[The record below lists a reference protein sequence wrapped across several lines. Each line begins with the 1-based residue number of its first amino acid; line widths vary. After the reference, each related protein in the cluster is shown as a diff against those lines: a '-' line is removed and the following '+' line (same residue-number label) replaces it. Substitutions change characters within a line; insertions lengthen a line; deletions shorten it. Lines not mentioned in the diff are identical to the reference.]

1 MFKGYII
8 EQLIRERKI
17 KKADVYRYADIQ
29 KATLDNIIK
38 GTNVPNCN
46 TLEKIADFFNV
57 SIDIFFEREK
67 NDNTMYNGNV
77 IKQLLLDKKVTNKE
91 LLRYLG
97 TEANASLAQIV
108 NGNPTVKRLEKVA
121 DFFGVSMDVFF
132 EREKPF
138 KAYSSAHGDNE
149 QQYKEKIE
157 LLERLLEEKDK
168 RILLLEQMNQL
179 VNPTE
184 SRTDLGQTIK
194 IITQFE
200 NVTA

>member
-138 KAYSSAHGDNE
+138 KAYPSAHGDNE

-179 VNPTE
+179 VNSAE
-184 SRTDLGQTIK
+184 SRTDLGQTI
-194 IITQFE
+194 
-200 NVTA
+200 

>member
-17 KKADVYRYADIQ
+17 KKADVYRYADVQ

-57 SIDIFFEREK
+57 SIDIFFERDK
-67 NDNTMYNGNV
+67 NDDTMYNGNV

-184 SRTDLGQTIK
+184 SRTDLGQTI
-194 IITQFE
+194 
-200 NVTA
+200 

>member
-8 EQLIRERKI
+8 EQLIRERKV

-57 SIDIFFEREK
+57 SIDIFFERDK

-138 KAYSSAHGDNE
+138 KAYPSAHGDIE

-184 SRTDLGQTIK
+184 SRTDLGQTI
-194 IITQFE
+194 
-200 NVTA
+200 

>member
-8 EQLIRERKI
+8 EQLIRERKV

-138 KAYSSAHGDNE
+138 KAYQSAHGDNE

-184 SRTDLGQTIK
+184 SRTDLGQTI
-194 IITQFE
+194 
-200 NVTA
+200 

>member
-8 EQLIRERKI
+8 GQLIRERKV

-138 KAYSSAHGDNE
+138 KAYPSAHGDNE

-168 RILLLEQMNQL
+168 RILLLEQVNQL

-184 SRTDLGQTIK
+184 SRTDLGQTI
-194 IITQFE
+194 
-200 NVTA
+200 

>member
-8 EQLIRERKI
+8 EQLIRERNV

-57 SIDIFFEREK
+57 SIDIFFERDK

-184 SRTDLGQTIK
+184 SRTDLGQTI
-194 IITQFE
+194 
-200 NVTA
+200 

>member
-8 EQLIRERKI
+8 EQLIRERKV

-46 TLEKIADFFNV
+46 TLEKIADSFNV
-57 SIDIFFEREK
+57 SIDIFFGRDK

-138 KAYSSAHGDNE
+138 KAYPSAHGDNE

-184 SRTDLGQTIK
+184 SRTDLGQTI
-194 IITQFE
+194 
-200 NVTA
+200 

>member
-1 MFKGYII
+1 MII
-8 EQLIRERKI
+8 H
-17 KKADVYRYADIQ
+17 
-29 KATLDNIIK
+29 
-38 GTNVPNCN
+38 
-46 TLEKIADFFNV
+46 
-57 SIDIFFEREK
+57 
-67 NDNTMYNGNV
+67 NGNV

-132 EREKPF
+132 EREKSF
-138 KAYSSAHGDNE
+138 KAYPSAHGDNE

-184 SRTDLGQTIK
+184 SRTDLGQTI
-194 IITQFE
+194 
-200 NVTA
+200 

>member
-8 EQLIRERKI
+8 EQLITERRV
-17 KKADVYRYADIQ
+17 KKADVYRFADIQ

-38 GTNVPNCN
+38 GTNIPNCN

-57 SIDIFFEREK
+57 SIDIFFERDK

-132 EREKPF
+132 DREKPF
-138 KAYSSAHGDNE
+138 KSCPSAHEDNE
-149 QQYKEKIE
+149 QRYKEKIA

-168 RILLLEQMNQL
+168 RIQLLEQMNQL
-179 VNPTE
+179 VNSTN
-184 SRTDLGQTIK
+184 SRTDSGQTI
-194 IITQFE
+194 
-200 NVTA
+200 

>member
-179 VNPTE
+179 VNSAE
-184 SRTDLGQTIK
+184 SLTDLGQTI
-194 IITQFE
+194 
-200 NVTA
+200 

>member
-8 EQLIRERKI
+8 EQLIRERKV

-179 VNPTE
+179 VNSAE
-184 SRTDLGQTIK
+184 SRTDLGQTI
-194 IITQFE
+194 
-200 NVTA
+200 

>member
-8 EQLIRERKI
+8 EQLIRERKV

-57 SIDIFFEREK
+57 SIDIFFERDK
-67 NDNTMYNGNV
+67 NDNTMYNGNI

-138 KAYSSAHGDNE
+138 KAYPSAHGDNE

-179 VNPTE
+179 VNSAE
-184 SRTDLGQTIK
+184 SRTDLGQTI
-194 IITQFE
+194 
-200 NVTA
+200 

>member
-8 EQLIRERKI
+8 EQLIQERKV
-17 KKADVYRYADIQ
+17 KKADIYRFADIQ

-38 GTNVPNCN
+38 GTSTPNCN

-57 SIDIFFEREK
+57 SIDIFFERDK

-91 LLRYLG
+91 LLKYLG
-97 TEANASLAQIV
+97 TEANSSLAQIV

-138 KAYSSAHGDNE
+138 KEYSSTLINNE
-149 QQYKEKIE
+149 QVYKEKIS
-157 LLERLLEEKDK
+157 
-168 RILLLEQMNQL
+168 LLEQLIKEKDERIKLLENVNQL
-179 VNPTE
+179 LMSDKN
-184 SRTDLGQTIK
+184 RTNTGQ
-194 IITQFE
+194 Q
-200 NVTA
+200 

>member
-8 EQLIRERKI
+8 EQLIRERKV

-184 SRTDLGQTIK
+184 SRTDLGQTI
-194 IITQFE
+194 
-200 NVTA
+200 

>member
-8 EQLIRERKI
+8 EQLIRERKV

-57 SIDIFFEREK
+57 SIDIFFERDK

-138 KAYSSAHGDNE
+138 KAYPLAHGDNE

-184 SRTDLGQTIK
+184 SRTDLGQTI
-194 IITQFE
+194 
-200 NVTA
+200 

>member
-121 DFFGVSMDVFF
+121 DFLGVSMDVFF

-179 VNPTE
+179 VNSAE
-184 SRTDLGQTIK
+184 SRTDLGQTI
-194 IITQFE
+194 
-200 NVTA
+200 

>member
-8 EQLIRERKI
+8 EQLIRERKT

-184 SRTDLGQTIK
+184 SRTDLGQTI
-194 IITQFE
+194 
-200 NVTA
+200 

>member
-8 EQLIRERKI
+8 GQLIRERKV

-38 GTNVPNCN
+38 GANVPNCN

-77 IKQLLLDKKVTNKE
+77 VKQLLLDKKVTNKE

-184 SRTDLGQTIK
+184 SRTDLGQTI
-194 IITQFE
+194 
-200 NVTA
+200 

>member
-8 EQLIRERKI
+8 EQLIRERKV
-17 KKADVYRYADIQ
+17 KKADVYRYTDIQ

-57 SIDIFFEREK
+57 SIDIFFERDK

-138 KAYSSAHGDNE
+138 KAYPSAHGDNE

-179 VNPTE
+179 VNSAE
-184 SRTDLGQTIK
+184 SRTDLGQTI
-194 IITQFE
+194 
-200 NVTA
+200 

>member
-8 EQLIRERKI
+8 EQLIREKRV
-17 KKADVYRYADIQ
+17 KKADVYHFADIQ

-38 GTNVPNCN
+38 GTSIPNCN

-57 SIDIFFEREK
+57 SIDIFFERDK
-67 NDNTMYNGNV
+67 NDDTMYNGNV
-77 IKQLLLDKKVTNKE
+77 IKQLLLDKKITNKE
-91 LLRYLG
+91 LLKYLG

-184 SRTDLGQTIK
+184 SRTDLGQTI
-194 IITQFE
+194 
-200 NVTA
+200 

>member
-8 EQLIRERKI
+8 EQLIRERKV

-97 TEANASLAQIV
+97 TEAYASLAQIV

-138 KAYSSAHGDNE
+138 KAYPSAHGDNE

-184 SRTDLGQTIK
+184 SRTDLGQTI
-194 IITQFE
+194 
-200 NVTA
+200 

>member
-8 EQLIRERKI
+8 EQLIRERKV

-138 KAYSSAHGDNE
+138 KAYPSAHGDNE

-168 RILLLEQMNQL
+168 RIQLLEQMNQL
-179 VNPTE
+179 VNSTN
-184 SRTDLGQTIK
+184 SRTDSGQTI
-194 IITQFE
+194 
-200 NVTA
+200 

>member
-1 MFKGYII
+1 
-8 EQLIRERKI
+8 
-17 KKADVYRYADIQ
+17 
-29 KATLDNIIK
+29 
-38 GTNVPNCN
+38 
-46 TLEKIADFFNV
+46 
-57 SIDIFFEREK
+57 
-67 NDNTMYNGNV
+67 MYNGNI

-184 SRTDLGQTIK
+184 SRTDLGQTIYNNH
-194 IITQFE
+194 IIRKRNSLNIRIGKEEESFHR
-200 NVTA
+200 VRASLPVPR

>member
-8 EQLIRERKI
+8 EVLINERRV
-17 KKADVYRYADIQ
+17 KKADVYRFADIQ

-38 GTNVPNCN
+38 GTNIPNCN

-57 SIDIFFEREK
+57 PIDIFFERDINIK
-67 NDNTMYNGNV
+67 DNTMYNGNV

-184 SRTDLGQTIK
+184 SRTDLGQTI
-194 IITQFE
+194 
-200 NVTA
+200 

>member
-8 EQLIRERKI
+8 EQLIRERKV

-57 SIDIFFEREK
+57 SIDIFFERDK

-132 EREKPF
+132 DREKPF
-138 KAYSSAHGDNE
+138 KACPSDHVDNE
-149 QQYKEKIE
+149 LQYKERIA

-168 RILLLEQMNQL
+168 RIALLEQMNQL
-179 VNPTE
+179 VNSVE
-184 SRTDLGQTIK
+184 GRTKSGQ
-194 IITQFE
+194 II
-200 NVTA
+200 

>member
-8 EQLIRERKI
+8 EQLIRERKV
-17 KKADVYRYADIQ
+17 KKTDVYRYADIQ

-57 SIDIFFEREK
+57 SIDIFFERDK

-184 SRTDLGQTIK
+184 SRTDLGQTI
-194 IITQFE
+194 
-200 NVTA
+200 

>member
-8 EQLIRERKI
+8 EQLIRERKV

-57 SIDIFFEREK
+57 SIDIFFERDK

-138 KAYSSAHGDNE
+138 KAYPSAHGDNE

-168 RILLLEQMNQL
+168 RICLLEQMNQL
-179 VNPTE
+179 INSTE
-184 SRTDLGQTIK
+184 NQTNLGPRK
-194 IITQFE
+194 
-200 NVTA
+200 